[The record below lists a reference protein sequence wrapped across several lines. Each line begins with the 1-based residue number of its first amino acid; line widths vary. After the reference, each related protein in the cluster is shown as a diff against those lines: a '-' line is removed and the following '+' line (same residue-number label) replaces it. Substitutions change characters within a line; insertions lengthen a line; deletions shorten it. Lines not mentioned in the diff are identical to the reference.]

1 MDIELT
7 SCKKYLAQIA
17 FENCISKSFTIPI
30 TKGNACSGL
39 RADILIYKQV
49 IGGEREKRI

>member
-1 MDIELT
+1 MELT

-49 IGGEREKRI
+49 IGEEREKRI